1 VQGVEP
7 LNFIV
12 VATRY
17 DMTLLAN
24 AGLEESFFLLDHNGL
39 NTTQGPPG
47 GKYLT

>member
-1 VQGVEP
+1 VQGVER

-12 VATRY
+12 VATLY
-17 DMTLLAN
+17 DMTLLAS
-24 AGLEESFFLLDHNGL
+24 AGLEERFFLFDRSNL